1 MVRADRPG
9 AIVHGASGTHD
20 LTDGR
25 IDGLDPLSRFGP
37 TAADGLRRVDGMAE
51 CGDLL
56 IISMFDLESGEVA
69 SFEEQ
74 IGSHGGLGGQQTDA
88 FILHPAEWGIEAT
101 PLGAVALHEH
111 FRRWLRPSS

>member
-1 MVRADRPG
+1 MGRR
-9 AIVHGASGTHD
+9 
-20 LTDGR
+20 LTV
-25 IDGLDPLSRFGP
+25 FK
-37 TAADGLRRVDGMAE
+37 AADGLRRVDGMAE